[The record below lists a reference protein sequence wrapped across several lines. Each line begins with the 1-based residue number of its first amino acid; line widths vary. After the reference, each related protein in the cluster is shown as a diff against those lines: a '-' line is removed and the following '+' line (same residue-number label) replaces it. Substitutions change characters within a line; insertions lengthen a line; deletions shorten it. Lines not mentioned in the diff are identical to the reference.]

1 VILSFPKNARE
12 QTDPEYTGDG
22 RDQIENPRWL
32 SFRECNRIYST
43 YNPRQFSS
51 GAMRL
56 QSWCPYFIAS
66 GLSAI
71 FPNRSAA
78 RVRPW
83 PKYITG
89 TVGYNLVLLDL
100 DQKPQGSGDA
110 GDVAS
115 SVITSHVTGQT

>member
-1 VILSFPKNARE
+1 
-12 QTDPEYTGDG
+12 
-22 RDQIENPRWL
+22 
-32 SFRECNRIYST
+32 
-43 YNPRQFSS
+43 
-51 GAMRL
+51 M